1 MTERRTLIGFAALVV
16 LFLSACGGAGRL
28 VHTSPQEAYQRGQ
41 EFYERGRYDRAI
53 EYFQAVFTYGR
64 QSEAAADAQYY
75 LAWAHLNNREY
86 ILAASEF
93 NRFAQIY
100 RADPRVAEAEFQ
112 RARSYYLQSPGYQL
126 DQSST
131 VRAVDE
137 LQLFINRYPQ
147 SERVAEAEGMI
158 AELREKMA
166 RKDYET
172 AGLYERRELHE
183 AAAIMY
189 ERVFDK
195 YPDSSPWAERAL
207 IGAMENYIAYADQSI
222 LDRQDERLDL
232 AIRNYERL
240 TQLFPGSEYLDEGNR
255 LYREAMSR
263 KEALANN

>member
-1 MTERRTLIGFAALVV
+1 MINRNTLVGFAAIFV
-16 LFLSACGGAGRL
+16 LFLSACGSSGRL
-28 VHTSPQEAYQRGQ
+28 IHSTPQEAFQRGM
-41 EFYERGRYDRAI
+41 ELYERQRYDRAV

-64 QSEAAADAQYY
+64 QNESAADAQYY
-75 LAWAHLNNREY
+75 LAWSHMHNREY

-112 RARSYYLQSPGYQL
+112 RARAYYEQSPGYQL

-131 VRAVDE
+131 MRAVDE

-147 SERVAEAEGMI
+147 HERVGEAEEMI
-158 AELREKMA
+158 SELRHKMA
-166 RKDYET
+166 RKDFET
-172 AGLYERRELHE
+172 ARLYERRELFE
-183 AAAIMY
+183 AAAIMF

-195 YPDSSPWAERAL
+195 YPDSTPWAERAL
-207 IGAMENYIAYADQSI
+207 IGAMENYIAFADQSI
-222 LDRQDERLDL
+222 VQRQDERLDL

-240 TQLFPGSEYLDEGNR
+240 TQLFPESEYLDEGNR
-255 LYREAMSR
+255 LYREAMAR